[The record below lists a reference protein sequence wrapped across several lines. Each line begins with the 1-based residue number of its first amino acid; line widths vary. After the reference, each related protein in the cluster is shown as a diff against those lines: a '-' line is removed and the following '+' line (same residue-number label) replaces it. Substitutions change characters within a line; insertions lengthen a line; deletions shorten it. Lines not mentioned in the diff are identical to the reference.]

1 MQIVVKTRDDPLFGR
16 LSEDRTMQINVD
28 SSVTIGVVKTII
40 QENWAIPF
48 HQQNLL
54 YAGLRLEDDGT
65 LEDLSIQEG
74 STLILV
80 VLQQGDNDQQLDRNV
95 RQRVEPP
102 PFVDKNSAPREAPA
116 ARGQRAG
123 TSQAVEW
130 LDPPL
135 VSQPNIALFREF
147 SWSARHGTFYW
158 QCQCRAWWGCFPISE
173 ECTRQTG
180 VLEIGYHLGGQKVTR
195 GNNTGDHAFVCEH
208 CHVEWW

>member
-1 MQIVVKTRDDPLFGR
+1 MQIVVKTRDDPVFGR
-16 LSEDRTMQINVD
+16 LSEDKTMQINVE
-28 SSVTIGVVKTII
+28 SSDTIGVVKVKVE
-40 QENWAIPF
+40 ENWAIPF

-95 RQRVEPP
+95 RRSRSWSPPPP
-102 PFVDKNSAPREAPA
+102 PFRGA
-116 ARGQRAG
+116 ALGQRAG
-123 TSQAVEW
+123 TSAAEW

-147 SWSARHGTFYW
+147 TWSARHGTFYW
-158 QCQCRAWWGCFPISE
+158 QCQCRAWWGCFPLSE

-195 GNNTGDHAFVCEH
+195 GNNTGGHAFVCEH
-208 CHVEWW
+208 CSVEWW